1 MFEKKKYSIFLDW
14 TLRFTKLSENQGGCG
29 SCAFFA
35 TAGTIDAA
43 YQLQK
48 NQIIDTSE
56 EELYDCVQ
64 NDAQKQACGGQHVAF
79 SKKYLHFLI
88 D

>member
-1 MFEKKKYSIFLDW
+1 MGKSPFFAWD
-14 TLRFTKLSENQGGCG
+14 RFCVVLYNCLWLVLST
-29 SCAFFA
+29 CAFFA

-48 NQIIDTSE
+48 NKTIDTSE

-64 NDAQKQACGGQHVAF
+64 SDISNALCDGQHIADSNWAYF
-79 SKKYLHFLI
+79 WLNCKKK
-88 D
+88 